1 MTPDFGEVV
10 GDLQTLP
17 TVAPFETLA
26 ARLPMTPELW
36 ASRLRADTIG
46 ARRRLAEA
54 EAKPNLDV
62 SLGVRRFEATRD
74 HAVVASISIP
84 LGGPT
89 RSGYAVSQ
97 ANAELAALEARR
109 DAERFERHQA
119 LFDKYQ
125 ELRTHVTNWGRCA
138 NGCCLWPKVPWQR
151 LVVALSKA
159 ASPICRWPKHSER
172 FFDLRSRAVEAAAHL
187 SPSAGR
193 GGTPHRH
200 R

>member
-1 MTPDFGEVV
+1 MNAARNPDSNLQAANIAVAEAQLNRESAEHELPSAKMTLAASWGALTTDYGEVV

-17 TVAPFETLA
+17 TVASFETLA
-26 ARLPMTPELW
+26 DRLPMTPELW

-89 RSGYAVSQ
+89 RSGY
-97 ANAELAALEARR
+97 
-109 DAERFERHQA
+109 
-119 LFDKYQ
+119 
-125 ELRTHVTNWGRCA
+125 
-138 NGCCLWPKVPWQR
+138 
-151 LVVALSKA
+151 
-159 ASPICRWPKHSER
+159 
-172 FFDLRSRAVEAAAHL
+172 
-187 SPSAGR
+187 
-193 GGTPHRH
+193 
-200 R
+200 